1 MTEVI
6 KKHPLKLTNIILL
19 FIFLGTFIY
28 IAELQGWINL
38 HNEREV
44 TLVEKD
50 VLITLD
56 AKEKTYIGVN
66 NKQIYKVTTDGI
78 TTYDFDKEEIW
89 SDTLSLNS
97 IIVKQR
103 TPYIAIG
110 SRNGKNISVFNE
122 KGKQVEIN
130 TASPIIYFSI
140 NEKGNVVTIEENE
153 KSHVVTSYDTDGKF
167 ICKRTSF
174 IENDGYP
181 IVAEVSPDGTMLLIN
196 YISYN
201 EPQVVSTLLG
211 INTQDKQTEQF
222 DNIKYGI
229 KQKDNL
235 VYAIEFINNNTWISV
250 GDKETTWY
258 DLQGEEQARKEELYA
273 VFSPQVIEKSKYGQG
288 YLPMIVSQKP
298 MQNII
303 HRQDQLLYF
312 DVQGEETFRV
322 ELSEGAEN
330 FYWDAN
336 GVVYK
341 SNGEFKGYDRL
352 GNSTFTY
359 RPTLDVSKVI
369 YFPNLKKGIAVNKE
383 KVILLKPKKEEGE
396 NG

>member
-1 MTEVI
+1 MAEVI
-6 KKHPLKLTNIILL
+6 KKHPFKLTNIILL
-19 FIFLGTFIY
+19 VIVLGILIY

-38 HNEREV
+38 HNAEEV

-56 AKEKTYIGVN
+56 AKAKTYIGVN

-78 TTYDFDKEEIW
+78 TTYDFDKQEIW
-89 SDTLSLNS
+89 SDTLSLNN

-103 TPYIAIG
+103 TPYIAVG
-110 SRNGKNISVFNE
+110 SRDGKNISIFNE
-122 KGKQVEIN
+122 KGKQAEIN
-130 TASPIIYFSI
+130 TTSPIIYFSI

-153 KSHVVTSYDTDGKF
+153 KSHVVTAHDADGKF

-174 IENDGYP
+174 MENDGYP
-181 IVAEVSPDGTMLLIN
+181 IVAEISPDNTMLLVS
-196 YISYN
+196 YISIN
-201 EPQVVSTLLG
+201 EPQVVSTLLV
-211 INTQDKQTEQF
+211 IDTQDKQTDQF

-229 KQKDNL
+229 KQKGNL

-250 GDKETTWY
+250 GDKETIWY
-258 DLQGEEQARKEELYA
+258 DLQGEQQAKKEELYA

-288 YLPMIVSQKP
+288 YVPMIVSQKP
-298 MQNII
+298 TQNIN

-312 DVQGEETFRV
+312 DVNGEETFRL
-322 ELSEGAEN
+322 ELSEGAES

-369 YFPNLKKGIAVNKE
+369 YVPNLKKGIAVNKE
-383 KVILLKPKKEEGE
+383 KVILLKPKKEEVK

>member
-1 MTEVI
+1 MAEVI
-6 KKHPLKLTNIILL
+6 KKHPFKLTNIILL
-19 FIFLGTFIY
+19 VIVLGILIY

-38 HNEREV
+38 HNAEEV

-56 AKEKTYIGVN
+56 AKAKTYIGVN

-78 TTYDFDKEEIW
+78 TTYDFDKQEIW
-89 SDTLSLNS
+89 SDTLSLNN

-103 TPYIAIG
+103 TPYIAVG
-110 SRNGKNISVFNE
+110 SRDGKNISIFNE
-122 KGKQVEIN
+122 KGKQAEIN
-130 TASPIIYFSI
+130 TTSPIIYFSI

-153 KSHVVTSYDTDGKF
+153 KSHVVTAHDADGKF

-181 IVAEVSPDGTMLLIN
+181 IVAEISPDNTMLLVS
-196 YISYN
+196 YISIN
-201 EPQVVSTLLG
+201 EPQVVSTLLV
-211 INTQDKQTEQF
+211 IDTQDKQTDQF

-229 KQKDNL
+229 KQKGNL

-250 GDKETTWY
+250 GDKETIWY
-258 DLQGEEQARKEELYA
+258 DLQGEQQAKKEELYA

-288 YLPMIVSQKP
+288 YVPMIVSQKP
-298 MQNII
+298 TQNIN

-312 DVQGEETFRV
+312 DVNGEETFRL
-322 ELSEGAEN
+322 ELSEGAES

-369 YFPNLKKGIAVNKE
+369 YVPNLKKGIAVNKE
-383 KVILLKPKKEEGE
+383 KVILLKPKKEEVK